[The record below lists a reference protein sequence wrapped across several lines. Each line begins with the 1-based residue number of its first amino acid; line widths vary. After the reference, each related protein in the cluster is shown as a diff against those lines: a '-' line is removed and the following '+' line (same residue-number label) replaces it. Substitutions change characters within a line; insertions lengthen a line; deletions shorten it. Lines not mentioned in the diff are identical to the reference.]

1 MSINPNV
8 KRISSDS
15 DLTTYYAQQKTET
28 NRVLVVPDPV
38 NQRGSVVQIYRHKDD
53 PLVGSGYRQE
63 IQRDVFVSEYALKTG
78 GGIYWT
84 SYMFGPEWKEKYP
97 LLITENPGTHY
108 DIIIKQFHPRNIDG
122 FTHPKLS
129 LAVTE
134 EGVILRKWGLADASE
149 NSVADAYTVMA
160 TWPVDSM
167 VWHDVVFGVV
177 WSTDSTG
184 IYYVWLDHKL
194 IYKEYTQTIYSGAS
208 AGCWYSEGIYSP
220 GGYPAGLDELT
231 IYVQGYKQGYR
242 NGTSYYDVVGQYPP
256 AFQIKNRSIGTRNV
270 NNKRGIV

>member
-8 KRISSDS
+8 KRIESDS

-28 NRVLVVPDPV
+28 NRILIVPDPI
-38 NQRGSVVQIYRHKDD
+38 NQRGNVVKIYRHTDD
-53 PLVGSGYRQE
+53 PQVGGGYRQE
-63 IQRDVFVSEYALKTG
+63 IRRDVFVSEYALKTG

-177 WSTDSTG
+177 WTTDSTG

-220 GGYPAGLDELT
+220 GGYPSGLDELT
-231 IYVQGYKQGYR
+231 IYVQGYSQGYR
-242 NGTSYYDVVGQYPP
+242 NGTSYSDVTGQYPNP
-256 AFQIKNRSIGTRNV
+256 ALATSRSVTDRSIV
-270 NNKRGIV
+270 SIRGI